1 MAKKRA
7 RKCRGANLRLVRR
20 KRGKRKGKGKGGRK
34 QSSHVFALCVH
45 HPGTKAQPHLI
56 PAWEVG
62 QAFLKA
68 NLARTIQKAGT
79 KNETKLGRAL
89 NNLVSTSASIVLRQT
104 QQRAPVDTGDLK
116 GSYNKRQKRFLFYT
130 VGTNKVY
137 AEGVE
142 KGTKPHIILA
152 KKKVLRFARTGSRGR
167 SRGSAR

>member
-1 MAKKRA
+1 MAKKSS

-20 KRGKRKGKGKGGRK
+20 KRGKRKGKKGGGKK

-45 HPGTKAQPHLI
+45 HPGTSAQPHLI

-68 NLARTIQKAGT
+68 NLAKTIQKAGT
-79 KNETKLGRAL
+79 KSETKLGRAL
-89 NNLVSTSASIVLRQT
+89 NTLVSTSASIVLRQT
-104 QQRAPVDTGDLK
+104 QQRVPVDTTLLK
-116 GSYNKRQKRFLFYT
+116 ESYNKRQRRFMFYT
-130 VGTNKVY
+130 VGTNVVY

-142 KGTKPHIILA
+142 KGTKPHVILA
-152 KKKVLRFARTGSRGR
+152 KKKVLRFPRKGSRGR